1 MDTAPLPNPI
11 VPGVY
16 RIRCGDLV
24 EVTHIDPSLPPYVV
38 KGTDK
43 DVGPCAWTADGRF
56 LNGIGPNPL
65 DLVAFVEPERPTASE
80 VLASEPSDRTV
91 RLPNPI
97 VPGTYRTRNGEEATV
112 TGVNPNT
119 ELEYPVCGHFR
130 GHPENWNLA
139 GAYQSDA
146 PSPGDFDLVALV
158 SATVGDTHG
167 ESPSVPDGPT
177 AEPARPLVLLTAS
190 DFVAMFS
197 DIQARAHSINRAN
210 GWWDDRDQYL
220 QSGLPNA
227 HAHTVCSLIGLAHTE
242 FSEAVE
248 AARKHPQSAWS
259 DATTKDTMVRELAGV
274 VVRTMDIAH
283 AFGLPLADAILAELE
298 HNANRGH
305 RHGGKAA

>member
-1 MDTAPLPNPI
+1 MNTTSLPNPI

-24 EVTHIDPSLPPYVV
+24 EVTHIDPANNERFPVH
-38 KGTDK
+38 GTDK
-43 DVGPCAWTADGRF
+43 DLGPCSWTAEGSF
-56 LNGIGPNPL
+56 LPSRDADAM
-65 DLVAFVEPERPTASE
+65 DLVAFVA
-80 VLASEPSDRTV
+80 
-91 RLPNPI
+91 
-97 VPGTYRTRNGEEATV
+97 
-112 TGVNPNT
+112 
-119 ELEYPVCGHFR
+119 
-130 GHPENWNLA
+130 
-139 GAYQSDA
+139 
-146 PSPGDFDLVALV
+146 VA
-158 SATVGDTHG
+158 VGDTHG

-190 DFVAMFS
+190 DFVATFS

-242 FSEAVE
+242 FSEAIE
-248 AARKHPQSAWS
+248 AARKHPQSSWS
-259 DATTKDTMVRELAGV
+259 DPATKDTLVRELAGAI
-274 VVRTMDIAH
+274 VRTMDIAH

-298 HNANRGH
+298 HNATRGH